1 MAFFTYVE
9 RLCGA
14 CFCVTFN
21 PFIGEFLMRYK
32 YKTHSDIP
40 LYMKDYLL
48 SVVGGILED
57 VPVEDIN
64 NFLNGYEEW
73 VDQGEMFSVNET
85 YQDSSTGSVTIH

>member
-1 MAFFTYVE
+1 
-9 RLCGA
+9 
-14 CFCVTFN
+14 
-21 PFIGEFLMRYK
+21 MRYK
-32 YKTHSDIP
+32 YKTHLRYSA

-73 VDQGEMFSVNET
+73 VQQGEVFSVNEA
-85 YQDSSTGSVTIH
+85 YQDSSTDSVTIH

>member
-1 MAFFTYVE
+1 
-9 RLCGA
+9 
-14 CFCVTFN
+14 
-21 PFIGEFLMRYK
+21 MRYK

-73 VDQGEMFSVNET
+73 FDQGEMFSVNET
-85 YQDSSTGSVTIH
+85 YQYSSTGSVTIH

>member
-1 MAFFTYVE
+1 
-9 RLCGA
+9 
-14 CFCVTFN
+14 
-21 PFIGEFLMRYK
+21 MRYK

>member
-1 MAFFTYVE
+1 
-9 RLCGA
+9 
-14 CFCVTFN
+14 
-21 PFIGEFLMRYK
+21 MRFK

-73 VDQGEMFSVNET
+73 VQQGEMLSVNEA
-85 YQDSSTGSVTIH
+85 YQDISTDSVTIH

>member
-1 MAFFTYVE
+1 
-9 RLCGA
+9 
-14 CFCVTFN
+14 
-21 PFIGEFLMRYK
+21 MRYR
-32 YKTHSDIP
+32 YTNHLDIP

-48 SVVGGILED
+48 SVVDGILED

-85 YQDSSTGSVTIH
+85 YQYSSTGSVTIH

>member
-1 MAFFTYVE
+1 
-9 RLCGA
+9 
-14 CFCVTFN
+14 
-21 PFIGEFLMRYK
+21 MRYK

-73 VDQGEMFSVNET
+73 FDQGEMFSVNET

>member
-1 MAFFTYVE
+1 
-9 RLCGA
+9 
-14 CFCVTFN
+14 
-21 PFIGEFLMRYK
+21 MRYK

-48 SVVGGILED
+48 SVVDGILED

-64 NFLNGYEEW
+64 NFL
-73 VDQGEMFSVNET
+73 MFSVNET

>member
-1 MAFFTYVE
+1 
-9 RLCGA
+9 
-14 CFCVTFN
+14 
-21 PFIGEFLMRYK
+21 MRYR
-32 YKTHSDIP
+32 YTTHSDIP
-40 LYMKDYLL
+40 PYMKDYLL
-48 SVVGGILED
+48 SVVGGVLED

>member
-1 MAFFTYVE
+1 
-9 RLCGA
+9 
-14 CFCVTFN
+14 
-21 PFIGEFLMRYK
+21 MRYK

-48 SVVGGILED
+48 SVVDGILED

-73 VDQGEMFSVNET
+73 FDQGEMFSVNET

>member
-1 MAFFTYVE
+1 
-9 RLCGA
+9 
-14 CFCVTFN
+14 
-21 PFIGEFLMRYK
+21 MRYK

-48 SVVGGILED
+48 SVVDGILED

>member
-1 MAFFTYVE
+1 
-9 RLCGA
+9 
-14 CFCVTFN
+14 
-21 PFIGEFLMRYK
+21 MRYK

-48 SVVGGILED
+48 SVVDGILED

-85 YQDSSTGSVTIH
+85 YQDSSTFSVTIH

>member
-1 MAFFTYVE
+1 
-9 RLCGA
+9 
-14 CFCVTFN
+14 
-21 PFIGEFLMRYK
+21 MRYS

>member
-21 PFIGEFLMRYK
+21 PFIGEVLMRYK

-48 SVVGGILED
+48 SVVDGILED

-85 YQDSSTGSVTIH
+85 YQYSSTGSVTIH

>member
-1 MAFFTYVE
+1 
-9 RLCGA
+9 
-14 CFCVTFN
+14 
-21 PFIGEFLMRYK
+21 MRYK

-73 VDQGEMFSVNET
+73 VDKGEMFSVNET

>member
-1 MAFFTYVE
+1 
-9 RLCGA
+9 
-14 CFCVTFN
+14 
-21 PFIGEFLMRYK
+21 MRYK

-73 VDQGEMFSVNET
+73 VQQGEMLSVNEA
-85 YQDSSTGSVTIH
+85 YQDISTDSVTIH

>member
-1 MAFFTYVE
+1 
-9 RLCGA
+9 
-14 CFCVTFN
+14 
-21 PFIGEFLMRYK
+21 MRYK

-48 SVVGGILED
+48 SVVDGILED

-85 YQDSSTGSVTIH
+85 YQYSSTGSVTIH

>member
-1 MAFFTYVE
+1 
-9 RLCGA
+9 
-14 CFCVTFN
+14 
-21 PFIGEFLMRYK
+21 MRYR

>member
-1 MAFFTYVE
+1 
-9 RLCGA
+9 
-14 CFCVTFN
+14 
-21 PFIGEFLMRYK
+21 MRYK
-32 YKTHSDIP
+32 YKTHSDIS